1 MAKTVLLCTGKSC
14 RKKAKVQA
22 EILANLDEDIVIQPV
37 RCQDVCSGPVIG
49 LKVRGRWEWFK
60 KLRKAKDAHAAP
72 HPPPPQQQNE
82 SETPYRIEI
91 VLRERILDNRC

>member
-49 LKVRGRWEWFK
+49 LKVGGRWEWFK
-60 KLRKAKDAHAAP
+60 KVRKAKDANAV
-72 HPPPPQQQNE
+72 NK
-82 SETPYRIEI
+82 T
-91 VLRERILDNRC
+91 LRRDKVSDGLKKLHVKKRSGKLRK

>member
-1 MAKTVLLCTGKSC
+1 MLRDFGISSQPKTVLLCTGKSC

-22 EILANLDEDIVIQPV
+22 EILANLDEDIGIQPV

-60 KLRKAKDAHAAP
+60 KLRKAKDAHA
-72 HPPPPQQQNE
+72 
-82 SETPYRIEI
+82 
-91 VLRERILDNRC
+91 VNRPFGATKSPTVSRNCT